1 MDHIEASWVCYGEV
15 GTLNEL
21 EQSKICVLTI
31 TTLAIAMLTVPYC
44 VIFSVC
50 FMLEP
55 RDIWK
60 KHQLMSFLVK
70 NVLYISHKHVILP
83 VVDIC
88 WSLQAHAQY
97 RAGLVQI
104 VALFKT
110 GATCSNIQQNLSCVH
125 CASRLLHIPLWLE
138 ANDIFL
144 RTSHPFS
151 LSSST
156 ELPTSLHCHLPL
168 HFHTSILWFQNHIS
182 CGDRFE
188 CGHHVGWFR
197 VVSGG
202 AACTLVLVYV
212 SIRLSERQW
221 V

>member
-88 WSLQAHAQY
+88 
-97 RAGLVQI
+97 
-104 VALFKT
+104 
-110 GATCSNIQQNLSCVH
+110 
-125 CASRLLHIPLWLE
+125 
-138 ANDIFL
+138 
-144 RTSHPFS
+144 
-151 LSSST
+151 
-156 ELPTSLHCHLPL
+156 
-168 HFHTSILWFQNHIS
+168 
-182 CGDRFE
+182 
-188 CGHHVGWFR
+188 
-197 VVSGG
+197 
-202 AACTLVLVYV
+202 
-212 SIRLSERQW
+212 
-221 V
+221 